1 MRSFFVCLTAFL
13 FLISFPACS
22 PAAPRDPFA
31 YAGEAFSV
39 SVRGTYTPAG
49 DTAPRSFSAQISAG
63 APVGGDPS
71 RRSLTVA
78 FTSPD
83 TLAGVTVT
91 AALTPASDG
100 TYKRSVVFT
109 YPSEYG
115 KVEIPAKGG
124 EFDGFLR
131 FAEALLPLGDVTDVS
146 PVSEDGSYTVTRKGE
161 EREAVFTFA
170 EGQTIPVRVR
180 LTDTR
185 GTVEMAVSGGTK

>member
-13 FLISFPACS
+13 LLISFPACS
-22 PAAPRDPFA
+22 PAAPGDPFA

-91 AALTPASDG
+91 AGVTPASDG

-170 EGQTIPVRVR
+170 EGQAIPVRVR

>member
-1 MRSFFVCLTAFL
+1 MRSFLVCLTAFL
-13 FLISFPACS
+13 LLISFPGCS
-22 PAAPRDPFA
+22 PSAPRDPFA

-39 SVRGTYTPAG
+39 SVRGTYTPTG
-49 DTAPRSFSAQISAG
+49 DTASRSFSAQISAG
-63 APVGGDPS
+63 TPVGGDS
-71 RRSLTVA
+71 SHRSLTVT

-100 TYKRSVVFT
+100 THKRSVVFT

-115 KVEIPAKGG
+115 KVEIPAKGA

-131 FAEALLPLGDVTDVS
+131 FAEALLPLGDVADVS
-146 PVSEDGSYTVTRKGE
+146 PVSEDKSYTVTRKGE
-161 EREAVFTFA
+161 GREAVYTFA

-180 LTDTR
+180 LTDSR
-185 GTVEMAVSGGTK
+185 GAVEMAVSGGTK

>member
-1 MRSFFVCLTAFL
+1 MRSFLVCLTAFL
-13 FLISFPACS
+13 LLISFPACS
-22 PAAPRDPFA
+22 PSAPRDPFA

-39 SVRGTYTPAG
+39 SVRGTYTPTG
-49 DTAPRSFSAQISAG
+49 DTASRSFSAQISAG
-63 APVGGDPS
+63 TPVGGDPS
-71 RRSLTVA
+71 HRNLTVT

-115 KVEIPAKGG
+115 KVEIPAKGA

-131 FAEALLPLGDVTDVS
+131 FAEALLPLGDVADVS
-146 PVSEDGSYTVTRKGE
+146 PVSEDKSYTVTRKGE
-161 EREAVFTFA
+161 GREAVYTFA

-180 LTDTR
+180 LTDSR
-185 GTVEMAVSGGTK
+185 GAVEMAVSGGTK